1 MQIASQVQFFLQY
14 QEVPIRVHINV
25 KSSCRDLVYLH
36 SLLQGVGDDQ
46 GVVGQECQRGGGGG
60 RLISDLEWREDCLL
74 FCRGE

>member
-1 MQIASQVQFFLQY
+1 VPEEGVEGLQIASQ
-14 QEVPIRVHINV
+14 
-25 KSSCRDLVYLH
+25 
-36 SLLQGVGDDQ
+36 GVGDNQ